1 MKRIVCLLFFLTLTP
16 YVLLGQDTIIPN
28 KSASSLNKKA
38 KKVEKSLT
46 ENDPEA
52 LAKSYEELANGLIE
66 NGDFARAE
74 PYINNALELY
84 KKQKNTE
91 KVVQLTRRLAQ
102 VQENQ
107 QKYKEAIT
115 NFREAGNRAEGASS
129 SQMNFNDANRVSQR
143 ANPAAQMD
151 YIDANLELAEEDGE
165 SDEQIQLYRQK
176 AATNLLKDDKE
187 EAIESYGKA
196 IELAAEKPAEAARL
210 KREVATIYAGDNKL
224 VEAIAIAES
233 ALEQAIK
240 ANEINEILNQKLL
253 LTDLY
258 VKNNQEEKAIS
269 LLEETYAEAI
279 QQGKTFFARET
290 IVKHAAIFESKGDTQ
305 QSLKLYDRFLE
316 DFETLIMRDSSLVDT
331 KLFASTEEK
340 IQQLEKERQLKD
352 ALLEKSNT
360 FNLVLVFSVFAMLVL
375 LAWIAR
381 SLYSIQKKNK
391 RIALQSLRR
400 EMNPHFIFNSLNSVN
415 QFIAQNNELE
425 ANKYLTSYSNLMRS
439 MMETS
444 NEDFITLS
452 DELEQLKKYLNLE
465 HLRFQD
471 AFDYEITVD
480 KALDADAVKIPGM
493 LIQPQLENAVWHG
506 LRYREEKGML
516 KLQFLKEDNHIKVIV
531 EDNGIGLEKSE
542 SLKTGNQ
549 KLHSSR
555 GLNNVRER
563 IQLLNDLYKQNI
575 QFKIE
580 NRTDSTGTRVLL
592 RFQQKV

>member
-1 MKRIVCLLFFLTLTP
+1 MKPFIYLLIFLTLTP
-16 YVLLGQDTIIPN
+16 SLLSGQDTVIPA

-38 KKVEKSLT
+38 EKVEKSLT

-74 PYINNALELY
+74 PYIKNALELY

-91 KVVQLTRRLAQ
+91 KVVLLTRRLAQ
-102 VQENQ
+102 VQES
-107 QKYKEAIT
+107 QKKYNEAIS

-151 YIDANLELAEEDGE
+151 YIDANIELVEEDAE
-165 SDEQIQLYRQK
+165 SDEKIQLYRQK
-176 AATNLLKDDKE
+176 AETNLLKNDKE

-196 IELAAEKPAEAARL
+196 IELAAEKPVEVAKL
-210 KREVATIYAGDNKL
+210 KREVASIYAEDNKL
-224 VEAIAIAES
+224 AEAIEVAKS
-233 ALEQAIK
+233 ALKQAIK
-240 ANEINEILNQKLL
+240 ANVINEILNQKLL
-253 LTDLY
+253 LADLY
-258 VKNNQEEKAIS
+258 IKNNQEQKAIS
-269 LLEETYAEAI
+269 LLEEAYAEAV
-279 QQGKTFFARET
+279 QQGKTFTARKTT
-290 IVKHAAIFESKGDTQ
+290 IAHATIFELKGETQ
-305 QSLKLYDRFLE
+305 ESLKLYDRFLE

-352 ALLEKSNT
+352 ALLQKSNT
-360 FNLVLVFSVFAMLVL
+360 FNVVLIVSVLLMLFL

-381 SLYSIQKKNK
+381 SLYAIKEKNK

-452 DELEQLKKYLNLE
+452 DELEQLKKYLKLE

-471 AFDYEITVD
+471 TFEYEITVD
-480 KALDADAVKIPGM
+480 KTLDTDAVKIPGM

-516 KLQFLKEDNHIKVIV
+516 KLQFLKEANHIKVIV
-531 EDNGIGLEKSE
+531 EDNGIGLEKSKE
-542 SLKTGNQ
+542 LKTGNQ

-580 NRTDSTGTRVLL
+580 NRTDSAGTRVILL
-592 RFQQKV
+592 FKQKV

>member
-1 MKRIVCLLFFLTLTP
+1 MKRIIYLFFFLTLTP
-16 YVLLGQDTIIPN
+16 SLLLGQDTIIPA

-151 YIDANLELAEEDGE
+151 YIDANIELAEEDGE
-165 SDEQIQLYRQK
+165 SDEKIQLYRQK

-196 IELAAEKPAEAARL
+196 IELATEKPAEAAKL

-233 ALEQAIK
+233 ALEQAI
-240 ANEINEILNQKLL
+240 AVGETDEILKQKLQL
-253 LTDLY
+253 ADLY
-258 VKNNQEEKAIS
+258 YKNNDENKATS
-269 LLEETYAEAI
+269 LLEETYAQAV
-279 QQGKTFFARET
+279 QLGKTYAAKET
-290 IVKHAAIFESKGDTQ
+290 TVNHAAIFESKGDTQ

-506 LRYREEKGML
+506 LRYREDKGML
-516 KLQFLKEDNHIKVIV
+516 KLQFLKEDNLIKVIV

-592 RFQQKV
+592 IF